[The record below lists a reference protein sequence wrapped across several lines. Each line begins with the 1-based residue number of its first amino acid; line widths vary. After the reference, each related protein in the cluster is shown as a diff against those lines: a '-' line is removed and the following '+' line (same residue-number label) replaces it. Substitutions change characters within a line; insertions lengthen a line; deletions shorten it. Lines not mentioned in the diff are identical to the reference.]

1 LLKTVTTEL
10 GEQDDTADTC
20 TDSKGNPEPYAAL
33 RDTEN
38 VPWDEDVDAYV
49 AREVLPYAPEAWL
62 DHSKTK
68 EGAEIPFTR
77 HFYQYVP
84 PRPLE
89 EIDRDLEA
97 VMDDLRAMLVE
108 VER

>member
-1 LLKTVTTEL
+1 MTTEL
-10 GEQDDTADTC
+10 GEQDDTADIC
-20 TDSKGNPEPYAAL
+20 ADPRSNPEPDTSL

-38 VPWDEDVDAYV
+38 VPWDEDIDAYV
-49 AREVLPYAPEAWL
+49 AREVLPYASEAWV

-77 HFYQYVP
+77 HFYKYVP

-97 VMDDLRAMLVE
+97 VMDQLRAMLVE

>member
-1 LLKTVTTEL
+1 MTTEL
-10 GEQDDTADTC
+10 GEQDDTADTW
-20 TDSKGNPEPYAAL
+20 TDAKGNPEADASL

-38 VPWDEDVDAYV
+38 VPWGEDVDAYV
-49 AREVLPYAPEAWL
+49 AREVLPYASDAWV

-77 HFYQYVP
+77 HFYRYIP

-89 EIDRDLEA
+89 EIDRDLDA
-97 VMDDLRAMLVE
+97 VMDQLRAMLFE